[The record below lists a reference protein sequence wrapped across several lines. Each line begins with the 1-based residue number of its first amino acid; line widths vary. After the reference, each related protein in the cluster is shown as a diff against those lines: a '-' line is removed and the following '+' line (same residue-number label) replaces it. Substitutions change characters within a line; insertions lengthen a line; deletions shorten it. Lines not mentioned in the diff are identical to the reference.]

1 MNTKAFMSILF
12 LLSPGSSLPAPSP
25 DPMLANLMGFLG
37 AAPAVLQ
44 TVVTGGGGTGVAT
57 GGAVAGGGLLPG
69 TALVTAPA
77 VIAPAMMAMSSMLPG
92 VALGIIKAI
101 FIAQLT
107 KNLKKPKK
115 TPGYP
120 PAPSYGYQHKAHG
133 HGHGR

>member
-1 MNTKAFMSILF
+1 MSILF

-44 TVVTGGGGTGVAT
+44 TVVTGGTGVAT

-101 FIAQLT
+101 FIGKFHAYFFADI
-107 KNLKKPKK
+107 KFHP
-115 TPGYP
+115 
-120 PAPSYGYQHKAHG
+120 
-133 HGHGR
+133 